1 MAYFVRRFSLLIVTV
16 FLVSFITF
24 AVFQII
30 PGDPIRIML
39 GPEADEARVETLEK
53 KLGLDQPLITQY
65 GNWMSGVFTGDLGD
79 SIRFSRPVSELI
91 ADRLPVTLS
100 LAFLSIAIVIMVAI
114 PLGIYIA
121 KRPNTLQDL
130 VLSSVTQVGMA
141 IPSFWLGMLLM
152 LGLGMTFQFF
162 SISGYVPWSESITGA
177 FGSLLLPAIT
187 IAIPQI
193 AISFR
198 YIRNTILEQLQ
209 LDYVRTIRSKG
220 ITERAV
226 MYKHVLRNAMIPILT
241 VFGLIFAEVVAGTI
255 IVEQVFGL
263 PGFGSLLITSI
274 SYRDFPL
281 IQGIVMYITIVVVVI
296 NFVIDMLYAI
306 LDPRI
311 RFGEG
316 VGQ

>member
-53 KLGLDQPLITQY
+53 QLGLDQPLITQY

>member
-53 KLGLDQPLITQY
+53 QLGLDQPLITQY

-91 ADRLPVTLS
+91 ADRLSVTLS

>member
-1 MAYFVRRFSLLIVTV
+1 MAYFVRRFSLLMVTV

-39 GPEADEARVETLEK
+39 GPEADEARVETLEQQ
-53 KLGLDQPLITQY
+53 LGLDQPLITQY

-311 RFGEG
+311 RFSEG

>member
-1 MAYFVRRFSLLIVTV
+1 MAYFFRRILLLLVTV
-16 FLVSFITF
+16 FLVSLITF

-53 KLGLDQPLITQY
+53 QLGLDQALPIQY
-65 GNWMSGVFTGDLGD
+65 VNWMSGVFTGDLGD

-121 KRPNTLQDL
+121 KRPNTLRDF
-130 VLSSVTQVGMA
+130 VFSSVTQVGMA
-141 IPSFWLGMLLM
+141 IPSFWLGMILM
-152 LGLGMTFQFF
+152 LGLGMSFQFF

-177 FGSLLLPAIT
+177 IGSLLLPAIT

-226 MYKHVLRNAMIPILT
+226 IYRHVLRNAMIPILT

-281 IQGIVMYITIVVVVI
+281 IQGIVMYITIVVVII
-296 NFVIDMLYAI
+296 NFVIDMLYAV

-311 RFGEG
+311 RLGE
-316 VGQ
+316 

>member
-1 MAYFVRRFSLLIVTV
+1 MAYFIRKLVLLLVTLV
-16 FLVSFITF
+16 LVSLITF

-39 GPEADEARVETLEK
+39 GPEADEARIETLEK
-53 KLGLDQPLITQY
+53 QLGLDKPLHEQY
-65 GNWMSGVFTGDLGD
+65 GKWISGVVTGDLGD

-100 LAFLSIAIVIMVAI
+100 LALMSVAIVIIVSI

-121 KRPNTLQDL
+121 RRHNTLGD
-130 VLSSVTQVGMA
+130 VIFSSLTQVGMA
-141 IPSFWLGMLLM
+141 VPSFWLGMLLM
-152 LGLGMTFQFF
+152 LYLGMTFSFF
-162 SISGYVPWSESITGA
+162 SISGYIPWSESITGA
-177 FGSLLLPAIT
+177 LGSLLLPAIT

-198 YIRNTILEQLQ
+198 YIRNTIIEQLQ

-220 ITERAV
+220 IGERFV
-226 MYKHVLRNAMIPILT
+226 IYKHVLRNAMIPILT

-281 IQGIVMYITIVVVVI
+281 VQGIVMYITIVVVVI
-296 NFVIDMLYAI
+296 NFLIDILYAI

-311 RFGEG
+311 RLG
-316 VGQ
+316 

>member
-1 MAYFVRRFSLLIVTV
+1 MAYFIRKFVLLLVTLV
-16 FLVSFITF
+16 LVSLITF

-39 GPEADEARVETLEK
+39 GPEADEARIETLEK
-53 KLGLDQPLITQY
+53 QLGLDQPLYVQY
-65 GNWMSGVFTGDLGD
+65 GNWISGVVTGDLGD

-100 LAFLSIAIVIMVAI
+100 LALMSVLIVVVVSI
-114 PLGIYIA
+114 PLGIFVA
-121 KRPNTLQDL
+121 RRHNTISDL
-130 VLSSVTQVGMA
+130 FFSSMTQVGMA
-141 IPSFWLGMLLM
+141 VPSFWLGMLLM
-152 LGLGMTFQFF
+152 LYLGMTFSFF

-177 FGSLLLPAIT
+177 LGSLLLPAIT

-220 ITERAV
+220 IGERFV

-281 IQGIVMYITIVVVVI
+281 VQGIVMYITIVVVLI
-296 NFVIDMLYAI
+296 NFLIDILYAI

-311 RFGEG
+311 RIR
-316 VGQ
+316 

>member
-1 MAYFVRRFSLLIVTV
+1 MAYFVRRFSLLMVTV

-53 KLGLDQPLITQY
+53 QLGLDQPLITQY

>member
-1 MAYFVRRFSLLIVTV
+1 MAYFVRRIILLLVTV
-16 FLVSFITF
+16 VLVSLITF

-53 KLGLDQPLITQY
+53 QLGLDQPLPMQY
-65 GNWMSGVFTGDLGD
+65 VNWISGVFTGDLGD

-100 LAFLSIAIVIMVAI
+100 LAFLSIAIVILIAI
-114 PLGIYIA
+114 SLGIYVA
-121 KRPNTLQDL
+121 KRPNTLSDL
-130 VLSSVTQVGMA
+130 VFSSVTQVGMA

-162 SISGYVPWSESITGA
+162 SISGYVPWSESIIGA
-177 FGSLLLPAIT
+177 LGSLLLPAIT

-198 YIRNTILEQLQ
+198 YIRNTILEQMQ

-220 ITERAV
+220 ITERVV

-281 IQGIVMYITIVVVVI
+281 VQGIVMYITIVVVII
-296 NFVIDMLYAI
+296 NFIIDILYAV

-311 RFGEG
+311 RLGRTGE
-316 VGQ
+316 

>member
-1 MAYFVRRFSLLIVTV
+1 MAYFVRRIILLLVTV
-16 FLVSFITF
+16 VLVSLITF

-53 KLGLDQPLITQY
+53 QLGLDQPLPMQY
-65 GNWMSGVFTGDLGD
+65 VNWISGVFTGDLGD

-100 LAFLSIAIVIMVAI
+100 LAFLSIAIVILIAI
-114 PLGIYIA
+114 PLGIYVA
-121 KRPNTLQDL
+121 KRPNTLSDL
-130 VLSSVTQVGMA
+130 VFSSVTQVGMA

-162 SISGYVPWSESITGA
+162 SISGYVPWSESILGA
-177 FGSLLLPAIT
+177 LGSLLLPAIT

-198 YIRNTILEQLQ
+198 YIRNTILEQMQ

-220 ITERAV
+220 ITERVV

-281 IQGIVMYITIVVVVI
+281 VQGIVMYITIVVVII
-296 NFVIDMLYAI
+296 NFIIDILYAV

-311 RFGEG
+311 RLGSTGE
-316 VGQ
+316 